1 VGVALLAVVF
11 ALFLQVL
18 RVLLPIAF
26 EHFEGDGYALTGL
39 ATVAV
44 IGIGPLLA
52 PLLRRGLGDRRA
64 VLVAVGMMV
73 LGRIALQVV
82 GTIPLWLAAATTVF
96 ALLALLLIV
105 LGGRAGP
112 SPLPVQGLLLGFA
125 LDVAVQGAFRTWDPM
140 WQEGAVPMLVAVGFG
155 AAALILAS
163 RSTPLAETQV
173 SPLGLIALGPFL
185 FLHATVLQD
194 PGGVVFRSGFSLVV
208 VVIVIVVVDAVSI
221 VVLDVVGRS
230 PSVFVLGAGAVGVI
244 GLLLAPGPA
253 ILIPLALA
261 ACSSAAMLAMAFR
274 PERDP
279 SLILAMTGGA
289 GGAALFAVLLI
300 ASQKDRPLPFSAD
313 LLLLAAAAL
322 LLVLAWKARRGRS
335 RDPVPRG
342 GAFAL
347 GAIGLLAVP
356 IGSWLAVPAMAS
368 PPRPAGAVRL
378 VDYNVHSAVNDQG
391 QVVLETIARTIEG
404 YGPSIVVLQEVS
416 PGSPAGG
423 MTDVVGW
430 LSWRLGMRSLFVPSL
445 DDRFGVA
452 ILYRP
457 TIEVESLAHGLLPPG
472 PTPHQRSYLLASFV
486 DGARGSL
493 RVVATHLDAE
503 TDPRYRLAEIEF
515 LLRVIGDPADTV
527 VAGDLNAPLG
537 SPELG
542 MLQEFGFVSV
552 QEMTGERDPTFPETG
567 EAVDHVLLGPGLTA
581 TDVAVDPSHASDH
594 RAVVATILRT

>member
-1 VGVALLAVVF
+1 MVF

-26 EHFEGDGYALTGL
+26 ERFEGDGYALTGL

-52 PLLRRGLGDRRA
+52 PVLRRGLGDRRA
-64 VLVAVGMMV
+64 VLVAVGMLA

-105 LGGRAGP
+105 LGGWAGP

-163 RSTPLAETQV
+163 RSTPSAETQV

-185 FLHATVLQD
+185 FLHATFLQD
-194 PGGVVFRSGFSLVV
+194 PGVVVSRSGISLVV
-208 VVIVIVVVDAVSI
+208 VVVVILVVDAVSI

-230 PSVFVLGAGAVGVI
+230 PSVLVLGAGALGVI

-253 ILIPLALA
+253 ILIPVALA

-274 PERDP
+274 PEKDP

-289 GGAALFAVLLI
+289 GGTALFAVLLI
-300 ASQKDRPLPFSAD
+300 AYQKDRPLPFSAD
-313 LLLLAAAAL
+313 LLFPAAAAL
-322 LLVLAWKARRGRS
+322 LLVLAWEGRRGRS

-347 GAIGLLAVP
+347 AAIGLLAVP
-356 IGSWLAVPAMAS
+356 IGSWLAVPAMAT

-404 YGPSIVVLQEVS
+404 YRPSIVVLQEVNW
-416 PGSPAGG
+416 GSPAGG

-430 LSWRLGMRSLFVPSL
+430 LSWRLGMRPLFVPSL

-452 ILYRP
+452 ILYGP
-457 TIEVESLAHGLLPPG
+457 TMEVESLAHGLLPPG

-486 DGARGSL
+486 DGARGSF
-493 RVVATHLDAE
+493 RVVATHLDAD

-515 LLRVIGDPADTV
+515 LLRAIGDPADTV

-537 SPELG
+537 SSELR
-542 MLQEFGFVSV
+542 MLQESGFVSV

-567 EAVDHVLLGPGLTA
+567 EAVDHVLLGPGLIA
-581 TDVAVDPSHASDH
+581 ADVAVDPSHASDH
-594 RAVVATILRT
+594 RAVVATIVRS